1 MHVIEISES
10 VDFFVKSFY
19 NYAEQYFSSIYAIKI
34 NIRFE
39 RKSRKTKF
47 NKNTSGIAAETLKNG
62 PFFLVDFV
70 FPIQII
76 WRYQGEYSLSK
87 LGIKEL

>member
-10 VDFFVKSFY
+10 IDFFVKSFY
-19 NYAEQYFSSIYAIKI
+19 TYAELYFSSIYAIKI

-39 RKSRKTKF
+39 RKSRKTEF
-47 NKNTSGIAAETLKNG
+47 NKNTSGIVGKNG
-62 PFFLVDFV
+62 PFSLVDFV
-70 FPIQII
+70 VPIQII

-87 LGIKEL
+87 LDIKEL